1 MHLIPRLVASLSLVV
16 LASIPASAEEIRLLP
31 GHQAGDS
38 YALSLRTT
46 TQTDVRSKARRQKAE
61 DVQLTYT
68 ADVVVL
74 ATDAA
79 GMPVRERHERAQLRY
94 ERSGETGSLFR
105 DAAAFE
111 VRRDADGDVQ
121 LFVQDARIDR
131 KIEELVVDVLATQF
145 EYTLAPALLQ
155 PDRPVE
161 IGESWTL
168 DPQIARKLL
177 RTQGVRVVAF
187 AGPAMATLERGP
199 DDGTRVIRYRI
210 PIDRWVPDDLPVNA
224 QTAQSDAQIEG
235 EIRVSAEPGPAAFEH
250 RAQLAASLHGV
261 VTAPGVAAPV
271 PWRMERAHAAEQ
283 STRPLDRKLAA
294 AF

>member
-1 MHLIPRLVASLSLVV
+1 MQIVPRLLVSLSL
-16 LASIPASAEEIRLLP
+16 LAAASIPARAEEILLRP
-31 GHQAGDS
+31 QHRAGDA

-46 TQTDVRSKARRQKAE
+46 TQSDIRSKRRSAKAE
-61 DVQLTYT
+61 NVQLSYT
-68 ADVVVL
+68 ADVVIL
-74 ATDAA
+74 ETDAG
-79 GMPVRERHERAQLRY
+79 GMPIRERHERAQLRF
-94 ERSGETGSLFR
+94 ERSGETGALFR
-105 DAAAFE
+105 DGAVFE

-121 LFVQDARIDR
+121 LFANDVRLDR
-131 KIEELVVDVLATQF
+131 KIESLIADVLATQF

-155 PDRPVE
+155 PDRSVE
-161 IGESWTL
+161 VGDTWRL

-261 VTAPGVAAPV
+261 VTAPGVAAPL